1 MIALI
6 DDVKAKRG
14 RGGKVLSGNA
24 LTVFDNILDSKLP
37 EHELATERL
46 WKEAQVI
53 VIAGTETTA
62 WTLSVITYY
71 LLENPATM
79 QRLRKVLEEAI
90 PDLAVHVGIRELE
103 QIPFLVRRMT
113 GLNHRPNLNGHG

>member
-6 DDVKAKRG
+6 DDVKAKHARG
-14 RGGKVLSGNA
+14 EKAASENT
-24 LTVFDNILDSKLP
+24 LTIFDDILDSKLP

-71 LLENPATM
+71 LLENPAIM
-79 QRLRKVLEEAI
+79 QRLRNTLDEAI
-90 PDLAVHVGIRELE
+90 PDPAVPVGIRELE
-103 QIPFLVRRMT
+103 QIPLLVRWMST
-113 GLNHRPNLNGHG
+113 LNDESQLN

>member
-1 MIALI
+1 MALI
-6 DDVKAKRG
+6 DHIKAKHG
-14 RGGKVLSGNA
+14 RGGKVASENA
-24 LTVFDNILDSKLP
+24 LTIFDDILDSKLP

-71 LLENPATM
+71 LLENPATL
-79 QRLRKVLEEAI
+79 QRLRKVLDEAI
-90 PDLAVHVGIRELE
+90 PDPAVPVAIRELE
-103 QIPFLVRRMT
+103 QIPFLVRGMT
-113 GLNHRPNLNGHG
+113 DLSHGFNLNWHD

>member
-6 DDVKAKRG
+6 DDVKNKHARG
-14 RGGKVLSGNA
+14 EKVASENV
-24 LTVFDNILDSKLP
+24 LTIFDDILDSKLP
-37 EHELATERL
+37 GHELATERL

-71 LLENPATM
+71 LLENPAIM
-79 QRLRKVLEEAI
+79 QRLRKILEEAI
-90 PDLAVHVGIRELE
+90 PDPSVPLGIRELE
-103 QIPFLVRRMT
+103 QIPFLVRWITDPSHRSQ
-113 GLNHRPNLNGHG
+113 LN